1 MTQHDSPWNSDD
13 EVIRKLLRP
22 VGDMNLPLGLEAK
35 CLAAGREGS
44 LTVGKTQKNQSDD
57 LVPTRVRFP
66 VSMAASLLIGLGAG
80 WLLRG
85 QVAIDITKT
94 SDVSLPTSLEPKPET
109 RFPFLQMPFATSR
122 VEFQEGGV
130 EKSFFTEEVYMCG
143 IGRIQSKSEYRITG
157 ESK

>member
-1 MTQHDSPWNSDD
+1 MTQHDPPWTSDD

-22 VGDMNLPLGLEAK
+22 AGNMSLPPGLEAK
-35 CLAAGREGS
+35 CLAAAREGS

-57 LVPTRVRFP
+57 LVPLRIRFA

-85 QVAIDITKT
+85 EVAIDITKI
-94 SDVSLPTSLEPKPET
+94 SGVSLPTSSEPKPET
-109 RFPFLQMPFATSR
+109 RSPILQMPFATSR
-122 VEFQEGGV
+122 IEFQEGGV
-130 EKSFFTEEVYMCG
+130 EKSFFTEEVYLCG
-143 IGRIQSKSEYRITG
+143 VGRIQSKSAYKITG